1 MEPDPVSRQPA
12 CPDLRIL
19 QQYVSGALEAQAAE
33 SVCAHLGECRD
44 CRDMVTEL
52 GGSPTL
58 ASSTAAGDAARRT
71 TTGATPTLT
80 EHKSE
85 DEEDVTEL
93 PFLLPSLDPK
103 AIGKIANYE
112 VLRVLGRGGMGIV
125 L

>member
-19 QQYVSGALEAQAAE
+19 QQYVSGALDAQAAE
-33 SVCAHLGECRD
+33 SVRAHLGECRD
-44 CRDMVTEL
+44 CSGRVTEF

-58 ASSTAAGDAARRT
+58 ASSMAGGDAARRT
-71 TTGATPTLT
+71 SAGETPTLT

-103 AIGKIANYE
+103 
-112 VLRVLGRGGMGIV
+112 
-125 L
+125 